1 MTPRMCY
8 STAVTVISSTNMQV
22 LLHPAHVSLIAQP
35 SVCRRLWQQV
45 TAVGNV
51 GGHMVMPE
59 PTVED
64 LVDAV
69 RKLPPDASAIPAVS
83 QG

>member
-1 MTPRMCY
+1 M
-8 STAVTVISSTNMQV
+8 
-22 LLHPAHVSLIAQP
+22 
-35 SVCRRLWQQV
+35 CRRLWQQV

-51 GGHMVMPE
+51 GGHMVVPE

>member
-1 MTPRMCY
+1 MRKDKG
-8 STAVTVISSTNMQV
+8 VV
-22 LLHPAHVSLIAQP
+22 LLSTPFAPLD
-35 SVCRRLWQQV
+35 CRRLWQQV
-45 TAVGNV
+45 TASGNGRNGVGS
-51 GGHMVMPE
+51 HMVMPE

-69 RKLPPDASAIPAVS
+69 RKLPPDASAVPAVA